1 VHRVYELTGV
11 LTMAVVL
18 LGGCGKSSPKATA
31 TAPSK
36 WTGSLTVFAAS
47 SLTEAFNDEKRAL
60 TAAHPSLRLTYSFAG
75 SSGLVQQITQG
86 APADVFASADEKNM
100 QELVDAGVVDTPRT
114 LVRNKLEIVVQPG
127 NPKHVAGL
135 SDLGR
140 SDLRVVLVD
149 PTVPAGTYSQQALN
163 RAGVTVRPRS
173 QELDVKS
180 AVARVTSGEADA
192 AIVYATDVK
201 AAGAKAAG
209 VSIVEAQN
217 VIATYPIA
225 VVKASTHRAAAEAF
239 VEDMVSGDGQEALTA
254 RGFIPPR

>member
-1 VHRVYELTGV
+1 
-11 LTMAVVL
+11 
-18 LGGCGKSSPKATA
+18 
-31 TAPSK
+31 
-36 WTGSLTVFAAS
+36 
-47 SLTEAFNDEKRAL
+47 
-60 TAAHPSLRLTYSFAG
+60 
-75 SSGLVQQITQG
+75 
-86 APADVFASADEKNM
+86 
-100 QELVDAGVVDTPRT
+100 

-135 SDLGR
+135 SDLSR

-149 PTVPAGTYSQQALN
+149 PTVPAGSYSQQALTK
-163 RAGVTVRPRS
+163 AGVTVRPRS